1 LKFTHYK
8 LSINN
13 NTRQSKHSLVK
24 TKSKM
29 AITFSK
35 KFMCD
40 VRPKPREVIIKEQV
54 DKIEKKF
61 ANLKDY
67 KSIDGQPVK
76 HTIDLW
82 EVAFNCDDL
91 NLINSLGIK
100 SDVLKC
106 VRNSFIEM
114 GLTEIKIT
122 IEKQFPTYAE
132 FAFVDEKDYKELYY
146 DTSDNLVKCTKIFAC
161 F

>member
-1 LKFTHYK
+1 
-8 LSINN
+8 
-13 NTRQSKHSLVK
+13 
-24 TKSKM
+24 M
-29 AITFSK
+29 EITFSK
-35 KFMCD
+35 NFMRD

-54 DKIEKKF
+54 DIIEKKF
-61 ANLKDY
+61 AILKDY
-67 KSIDGQPVK
+67 KAIDGQPVK
-76 HTIDLW
+76 HTIGLW
-82 EVAFNCDDL
+82 EVGIDCDD
-91 NLINSLGIK
+91 LINSLGIK